1 MKSQKDPSK
10 IKYFDSF
17 PSDAELIGST
27 PDNGHIKIY
36 IQKNALTGIEE
47 HLSSDKNNELGGVV
61 TGFNCKLHS
70 GESFIIIKSY
80 IKAGF
85 TNSSVSRLTFTHQTW
100 EQINNELENKFPGEI
115 ILGWYHSHPGH
126 SVFLSDYDIFIQK
139 NFFNLEFMVAYVF
152 DPTIT
157 QRGFFFWNGDKI
169 EKANGFYVIN
179 NLQFAIN
186 NAENTK
192 IEVNNEFANTDIHN
206 EIKEL
211 EKEIEVK
218 SKNINSILILLLI
231 INFAITAFLL
241 YQVFSIKSNIEN
253 LAMNTLE
260 TEKLKSDYKYLNQKL
275 EDHIIERQLDNAGS
289 IEYIVKD
296 NDNIR
301 SIAYFFLNDS
311 NKYTEIL
318 SINNLSNPNQVV
330 KGMKLKIPVN
340 K

>member
-1 MKSQKDPSK
+1 MESKDISK
-10 IKYFDSF
+10 IRYFDNL
-17 PSDAELIGST
+17 PSDVELIGNV
-27 PDNGHIKIY
+27 PDNEHIKIY
-36 IQKNALTGIEE
+36 IERNALAGIEE
-47 HLSSDKNNELGGVV
+47 HLSSDKNNELGGVL

-70 GESFIIIKSY
+70 GESFIIIKNY

-100 EQINNELENKFPGEI
+100 EQINNELESKFPDEI

-157 QRGFFFWNGDKI
+157 QRGFFFWNNDKI
-169 EKANGFYVIN
+169 EKAKGFYVIN
-179 NLQFAIN
+179 NEQLVIN
-186 NAENTK
+186 NERSEENIAAE
-192 IEVNNEFANTDIHN
+192 EVKFK
-206 EIKEL
+206 EIKDNKDIE
-211 EKEIEVK
+211 EEIHVK
-218 SKNINSILILLLI
+218 PKSINNITILVLI
-231 INFAITAFLL
+231 INFAVLAFLI
-241 YQVFSIKSNIEN
+241 YQVFAVKNDIEN
-253 LAMNTLE
+253 LSLNSLE

-275 EDHIIERQLDNAGS
+275 EDHIIEGQLDNTGS

-296 NDNIR
+296 NDNIK

-311 NKYTEIL
+311 NKYTDIL

-330 KGMKLKIPVN
+330 KGMKIKIPLL